1 MNALT
6 VEEFA
11 RRVVGQR
18 GILVVAGLRV
28 PVVVKLVEDAS
39 DPQIIAADIEIR
51 TSGEPVQEGSTT

>member
-18 GILVVAGLRV
+18 GVLAVAGLRV
-28 PVVVKLVEDAS
+28 PVVVTMVKDAS
-39 DPQIIAADIEIR
+39 GPQIIAADIDIR
-51 TSGEPVQEGSTT
+51 TAGEPVQEGSAT